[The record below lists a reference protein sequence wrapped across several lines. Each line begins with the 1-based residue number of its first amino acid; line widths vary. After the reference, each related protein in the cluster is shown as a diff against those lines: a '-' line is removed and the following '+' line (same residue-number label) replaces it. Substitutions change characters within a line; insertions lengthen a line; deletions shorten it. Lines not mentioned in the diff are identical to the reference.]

1 MVVTVI
7 KISYRKIQPKLIHY
21 RNYNNFSND
30 IFRKSLQKIF
40 SQNSVNSYDKDVD
53 DFLLTRN
60 KILDQYASRKKSMR
74 EVIIRLL

>member
-7 KISYRKIQPKLIHY
+7 KISHRKIQPKLIHY

-53 DFLLTRN
+53 DFLLTPN
-60 KILDQYASRKKSMR
+60 KILDQYAFRKISMR
-74 EVIIRLL
+74 EVMIRLL